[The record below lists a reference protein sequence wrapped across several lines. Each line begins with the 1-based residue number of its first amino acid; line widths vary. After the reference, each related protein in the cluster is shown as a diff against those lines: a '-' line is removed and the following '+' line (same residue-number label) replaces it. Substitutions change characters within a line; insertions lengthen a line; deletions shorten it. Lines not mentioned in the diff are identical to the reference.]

1 MFNTKSKISI
11 AILIVLLLA
20 SLLFIAFQS
29 KQLESARTQM
39 LGMNLSLEQAETER
53 KQLRIL
59 SAMFEGVSRGIH
71 GVEPDTNKAVKE
83 VATYILLNTEPA
95 ETKFAECWDRKLRT
109 TDWGSMGPYGLLDE
123 CIDTVVSAKSAI
135 LLKQTDRLAEMTA
148 DKCRQGGANKFEM
161 AQSCWADGNHR
172 LLMSAGDVLME
183 ALTEPN
189 WLQSSKN
196 LFN

>member
-11 AILIVLLLA
+11 SILSVLLLA

-29 KQLESARTQM
+29 KQLESARTQT
-39 LGMNLSLEQAETER
+39 LGMNLALERAEIER

-59 SAMFEGVSRGIH
+59 SAIFEGVSGGIH

-83 VATYILLNTEPA
+83 VATYILLNAEPA

-109 TDWGSMGPYGLLDE
+109 TDWGSMGPYGLLDQ

-135 LLKQTDRLAEMTA
+135 LLKETDRLAELA
-148 DKCRQGGANKFEM
+148 GEKCRQNTSNTFEM
-161 AQSCWADGNHR
+161 NQACWADGNHR
-172 LLMSAGDVLME
+172 LLISAGNVLME